1 MQPITVGV
9 LLAAGGGTRWRGAGH
24 KLAAM
29 LPATPHEP
37 AQTVFGRSLARL
49 LDAAIGP
56 VVVVTGA
63 LTAPDLSPDL
73 SPALS
78 PDLSPARATVEP
90 TVEPERPVVAS
101 AGSPVV
107 EHNPQWEAGQI
118 TSVHAGLRAARRLG
132 ASRVVVGLADQPFV
146 TAAAWRAVAAADH
159 PISVATYDGRRG
171 NPVGLDEGIWDL
183 LPTTGDEGARAL
195 MRVRPDLVGEVPC
208 TGSPVDIDTEE
219 DLHRWQ
225 NS

>member
-1 MQPITVGV
+1 MPSGKPPHAGTTQPATVAV

-29 LPATPHEP
+29 LPPTAREP
-37 AQTVFGRSLARL
+37 AQTVFERSLAHL

-63 LTAPDLSPDL
+63 ITVADLAAGL
-73 SPALS
+73 PAAE
-78 PDLSPARATVEP
+78 PAE
-90 TVEPERPVVAS
+90 
-101 AGSPVV
+101 GPVV
-107 EHNPQWEAGQI
+107 EHNPQWESGQI

-132 ASRVVVGLADQPFV
+132 AARVVIGLADQPFV
-146 TAAAWRAVAAADH
+146 TAEAWRAVAGADH

-171 NPVGLDEGIWDL
+171 NPVGLDERVWDL